1 MMAYLGRHGH
11 AGAVA
16 HAPNATL
23 LATVMVA
30 LLVAVA
36 ALGTE
41 IAWREPQTQ

>member
-11 AGAVA
+11 AGAAVR
-16 HAPNATL
+16 APNATL
-23 LATVMVA
+23 LATVVVA

-41 IAWREPQTQ
+41 IVWREPRTQ